1 MSHSLIWHCIC
12 LMNKQCF
19 VRHSLRFIIDYQN
32 DGWLFVLIDP
42 GSGPE
47 AAGQEVQGW
56 RAAAHADSILW
67 GESDAQSV
75 PSRSGSTAGWQ
86 RTTQRPPL
94 PVAPRA
100 RLELSI
106 FVCFFVFC
114 PLVFFLFQTGLC
126 KLHSRQRAP
135 YKNQRTFSNECRQP
149 GSFIACCDFLVLY
162 FHIHFL
168 FCCRCF
174 FFAHWAAHTDY
185 LLSHLLPFLFSLEGL
200 TPCSHCVWA
209 AERNTHPAFPR
220 QRCNE
225 RERECVFC

>member
-67 GESDAQSV
+67 GESGAQSV

-114 PLVFFLFQTGLC
+114 PLVFFCFKQGFANSTAARGRHTKISVLSPMNVGNPDLSSHAVISLC
-126 KLHSRQRAP
+126 C
-135 YKNQRTFSNECRQP
+135 TFTST
-149 GSFIACCDFLVLY
+149 FY
-162 FHIHFL
+162 FVVGGV
-168 FCCRCF
+168 